1 MNKVICDICGTD
13 YPETASQCPICGCTQ
28 RSAGGTVADGD
39 KPEYTYV
46 KGGRFSKSNVRK
58 RLKGAQVP
66 TAPKKTPEPK
76 KPEPEN
82 EPEDQETEEE
92 EQGSSVVL
100 VVIVI
105 LLLLA
110 IIAVAGYI
118 AVKYF
123 DFSFFS
129 DSKEPATSF
138 TTAPNTEPTTDPT
151 TQPTLPSVVEIPC
164 TDIVLNTTSLTI
176 TELNGTAKLEFQLE
190 PADTTD
196 AVVITS
202 SDESVVTV
210 DENGNITA
218 IGKGE
223 AVISIE
229 CGGATKRKVKVVC
242 DFEEPVDPAKTYIL
256 KIDGRVSRYGDEFN
270 ADVSLKVG
278 DKFKL
283 TLEDA
288 NGKIQDVEWVISNE
302 ECVTLDG
309 TTVTGVAKSP
319 AAGVKISVTIGDQD
333 YICIVRIK

>member
-66 TAPKKTPEPK
+66 TTPKKTPEPK
-76 KPEPEN
+76 KVEQEPE
-82 EPEDQETEEE
+82 EQESEEE

-100 VVIVI
+100 IVIVI

-123 DFSFFS
+123 DFSCFS
-129 DSKEPATSF
+129 DSKEPTTSF
-138 TTAPNTEPTTDPT
+138 TTAPTTEPTTEPT
-151 TQPTLPSVVEIPC
+151 TQPTLPPVVEIPC
-164 TDIVLNTTSLTI
+164 TDIVLNSTSLSI
-176 TELNGTAKLEFQLE
+176 SELNGTAKLDYKLE

-196 AVVITS
+196 AVVFTS
-202 SDESVVTV
+202 SDESVATV

-218 IGKGE
+218 TGKGE
-223 AVISIE
+223 AVISIAS
-229 CGGATKRKVKVVC
+229 GGATKRKVKVVC
-242 DFEEPVDPAKTYIL
+242 DFEEPMDHAKSYIL
-256 KIDGRVSRYGDEFN
+256 KIDDRVSRYGDEFN
-270 ADVSLKVG
+270 ADVSLNVG
-278 DKFKL
+278 GKFKL

-288 NGKIQDVEWVISNE
+288 NGKVQDVEWVISNE
-302 ECVTLDG
+302 ECVTLEG

-319 AAGVKISVTIGDQD
+319 AAGVKISVTIGDQA
-333 YICIVRIK
+333 YVCLVRVK